1 MTSSSTTLTDQA
13 VGTAQNVREGVSA
26 GVDALKERA
35 SGAMAQAKSTA
46 SDAAGGAR
54 NLAEQGKNA
63 GADAMHGIAG
73 FAEDAAKGI
82 EPHVPGVAG
91 VVRDAARSI
100 DQASRD
106 LHAQSIDDIGAGIA
120 KFAKSQPLAAL
131 ATAFL
136 AGVVISRVF
145 SSKS

>member
-1 MTSSSTTLTDQA
+1 MTSNSPLTDQA
-13 VGTAQNVREGVSA
+13 AGAAQDVKSGVAA
-26 GVDALKERA
+26 GVDNLKGRA
-35 SGAMAQAKSTA
+35 SAAMEQAKSTA

-63 GADAMHGIAG
+63 GADAMHGVAG
-73 FAEDAAKGI
+73 FAKDAAKSI

-91 VVRDAARSI
+91 VVRNVASSV

-106 LHAQSIDDIGAGIA
+106 LHAQSIDDIGASIA
-120 KFAKSQPLAAL
+120 KFAKSQPVAAL
-131 ATAFL
+131 ASAFV
-136 AGVVISRVF
+136 AGVIISRMF

>member
-1 MTSSSTTLTDQA
+1 MASSTTLADQA
-13 VGTAQNVREGVSA
+13 AGAAQNVKEDVGTGVE
-26 GVDALKERA
+26 ALKDRA
-35 SGAMAQAKSTA
+35 STAMEQARSTA
-46 SDAAGGAR
+46 ADAAGGAK

-63 GADAMHGIAG
+63 GADAMQGIAG
-73 FAEDAAKGI
+73 FAKDAAKGI

-91 VVRDAARSI
+91 VVRNVASSI

-106 LHAQSIDDIGAGIA
+106 LHAQSIDDIGASIA
-120 KFAKSQPLAAL
+120 KFAKSQPIAAL
-131 ATAFL
+131 ATAFV